1 MADQFFESVIGFNIG
16 GNYAAV
22 VHHWVGDDSGGQTA
36 FEMAQLLADALESDA
51 GATDTLF
58 GLICNIMGDDC
69 FISSIRTRRLSGG
82 GGATYMKA
90 FANTDYPGVYGSNSD
105 AAQVAACMLKFT
117 ATNPKIQGRTFWP
130 GVPEDALLEGRFVDG
145 YLNELLNLYNRFLL
159 SFVSTVSFYARLK
172 HGPVPTYTAL
182 SALETS
188 PTPGTIRRRLVP
200 V

>member
-36 FEMAQLLADALESDA
+36 FEMAELLATALETDA
-51 GATDTLF
+51 GATSTLF
-58 GLICNIMGDDC
+58 DLITGYMADDS

-82 GGATYMKA
+82 GGATYAKL
-90 FANTDYPGVYGSNSD
+90 FAATDWVGVFGGPTD

-117 ATNPKIQGRTFWP
+117 STNPKLQGRTFWP
-130 GVPEDALLEGRFVDG
+130 GISEDALVDG
-145 YLNELLNLYNRFLL
+145 RLTDAFALEFNNMLERYLMTFTEVVTF
-159 SFVSTVSFYARLK
+159 SPRLK
-172 HGPVPTYTAL
+172 HGAVPSYTAISNVSMSL
-182 SALETS
+182 
-188 PTPGTIRRRLVP
+188 TPGTIRRRLVP